1 VFTEW
6 CFWTDFGRI
15 DVELQASQD
24 LFAQL
29 DPSTMHGNLLM
40 IGCTG
45 VAGYLVADRPCR
57 TVYYS

>member
-1 VFTEW
+1 L
-6 CFWTDFGRI
+6 DGS

-29 DPSTMHGNLLM
+29 DPSTMHGNLLI

-57 TVYYS
+57 TV